1 MPTVD
6 QVIAAYRTLRSQ
18 KETIEE
24 RHKTE
29 LAPLKENMNKCL
41 AWLQNKLQTQGLTNF
56 KCPSGIAFL
65 QNTNSVT
72 VQDWEEFFT
81 WVKTNDA
88 PAFLERRAALSVVQE
103 YVEANGQLPPGLSMN
118 SVVEVRVRKA

>member
-1 MPTVD
+1 MTTVD

-18 KETIEE
+18 KEEIEE
-24 RHKTE
+24 RHKAE
-29 LAPLKENMNKCL
+29 LAPIKENMNKCL
-41 AWLQNKLQTQGLTNF
+41 AWIQNQLQTQNLTNF
-56 KCPSGIAFL
+56 KGKSGIAFL

-72 VQDWEEFFT
+72 VQDWPEFYQ
-81 WVKTNDA
+81 WVKANDA
-88 PAFLERRAALSVVQE
+88 AAFLERRAALSVVQE